1 MQMVQITKLA
11 HLKCFIAMECQVH
24 VHCILFNRVTSPD
37 CLVCHMVLSSSW
49 LMKNL
54 RKATAI
60 TLVHQSIK
68 IGKLTSQ
75 S

>member
-11 HLKCFIAMECQVH
+11 HLKCFIAMECQLH
-24 VHCILFNRVTSPD
+24 VHSVLFNRVTSPD

-68 IGKLTSQ
+68 NW
-75 S
+75 

>member
-11 HLKCFIAMECQVH
+11 HLNSLTAMECQLH
-24 VHCILFNRVTSPD
+24 ILCILFDRVTSQD
-37 CLVCHMVLSSSW
+37 CLVSHMVLSSSW

>member
-1 MQMVQITKLA
+1 MVQMTVEL
-11 HLKCFIAMECQVH
+11 LNRDGKCQLHIL
-24 VHCILFNRVTSPD
+24 CILFTRVTSQD

-68 IGKLTSQ
+68 KIGKLTSQ

>member
-11 HLKCFIAMECQVH
+11 HLKCLTAMECQLH
-24 VHCILFNRVTSPD
+24 VHSVFFNRVTSPD
-37 CLVCHMVLSSSW
+37 CLVCHMVLPSSW

-60 TLVHQSIK
+60 TSVHQSIK
-68 IGKLTSQ
+68 NW
-75 S
+75 